1 MAAPENPSPS
11 RETIATLVANAGLEP
26 GPEQFAEICDAY
38 PHVAAMVKRLH
49 THFAFADEP
58 AHVFIPTKF

>member
-1 MAAPENPSPS
+1 MAAPEPPAIP
-11 RETIATLVANAGLEP
+11 RDTIATLLAQAGLNP

-49 THFAFADEP
+49 THFAMADEP
-58 AHVFIPTKF
+58 AHVFVPAKF